1 MSRLFAITRNM
12 DEIVAHFDVD
22 VPVSV
27 EVPSET
33 IEGTQGL
40 IVFEKDGI
48 RLLKSI
54 PWGFPRR
61 TLKMRKD
68 GEPPGRIGL
77 VADLTNPLWERIVV
91 DPRYRCLIPLTHFAN
106 PDGPKGEKT
115 RTWFSM
121 NRQPLMAWAGFCKNT
136 PDFGPVF
143 AGMTMTANDKI
154 RPFND
159 RMPVLL
165 KPDEYERWLFG
176 SIQDVIAI
184 QFRAPPAADEFE
196 ILHTRDRWQSG
207 TPPGKALPRRAN
219 DAMF

>member
-1 MSRLFAITRNM
+1 MSRLYAIARTM
-12 DEIVAHFDVD
+12 EEVVTHFGVD
-22 VPVSV
+22 IPTPV

-33 IEGTQGL
+33 IEGSQGL
-40 IVFEKDGI
+40 IVIEKDGLC
-48 RLLKSI
+48 LLKSI
-54 PWGFPRR
+54 PWGFPRQTR
-61 TLKMRKD
+61 EMRKD

-77 VADLTNPLWERIVV
+77 VADLTNPLWDRIVV

-115 RTWFSM
+115 RAWFSM

-143 AGMTMTANDKI
+143 AGMTMTANEKI

-165 KPDEYERWLFG
+165 KPEEYDRWLHG

-184 QFRAPPAADEFE
+184 QFRDPPPSEDFE

-207 TPPGKALPRRAN
+207 TPPGKALPRRSS